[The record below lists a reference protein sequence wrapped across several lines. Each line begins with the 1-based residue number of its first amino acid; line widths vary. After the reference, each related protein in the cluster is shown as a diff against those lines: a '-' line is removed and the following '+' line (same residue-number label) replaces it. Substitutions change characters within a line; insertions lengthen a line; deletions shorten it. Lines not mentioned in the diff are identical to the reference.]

1 MLGECK
7 GPRAALALV
16 YLRNSKKQEAFPWW
30 LSIKE
35 SACYAGDM
43 SRIPG
48 LESSLKK
55 EMSSHSGIL
64 GWEVLCTEE
73 PDR

>member
-35 SACYAGDM
+35 AACYAGDM

-55 EMSSHSGIL
+55 EMASHSSIL
-64 GWEVLCTEE
+64 SWEVLCTEE